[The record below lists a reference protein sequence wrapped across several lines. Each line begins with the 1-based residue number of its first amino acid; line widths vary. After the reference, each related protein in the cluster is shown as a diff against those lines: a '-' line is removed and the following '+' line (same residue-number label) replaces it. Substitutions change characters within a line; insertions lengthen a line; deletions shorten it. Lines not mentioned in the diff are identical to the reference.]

1 MTGKATIQFHRD
13 TLRTVLRLSEKEPEI
28 ILEFLDAALRF
39 DETGEVPETFRSN
52 TAEVMFAHA
61 MPQLQESREQYNK
74 MIEQRK
80 KAAISRWMKER
91 GLKD

>member
-28 ILEFLDAALRF
+28 ILEFLDAALQF
-39 DETGEVPETFRSN
+39 DETGEVPETFHSN

-61 MPQLQESREQYNK
+61 KPQLQESREQYNR
-74 MIEQRK
+74 MVEQRK
-80 KAAISRWMKER
+80 NAAISRWMKEH
-91 GLKD
+91 GIKE